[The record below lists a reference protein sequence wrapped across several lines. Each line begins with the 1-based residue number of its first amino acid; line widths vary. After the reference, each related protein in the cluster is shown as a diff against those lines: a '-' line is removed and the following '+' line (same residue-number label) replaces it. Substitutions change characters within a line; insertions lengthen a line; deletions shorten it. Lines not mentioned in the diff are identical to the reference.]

1 MARKP
6 ASRLQKRREVEAA
19 DAKAEASVKAPAAKK
34 AAAKKRPSRRKAKV
48 PDRKRKLW
56 GVFSGTLKEEARF
69 PYDQR
74 KQAEDR
80 LELLRSKSK
89 KLYFIQPIKEVI
101 GAETAA
107 PVEDEELPAD
117 DVELDADAD
126 AETDAD
132 SEAEAEAEAEADEPE
147 EMEEPADEDE

>member
-1 MARKP
+1 MARKT

-19 DAKAEASVKAPAAKK
+19 DATKPKAAKK
-34 AAAKKRPSRRKAKV
+34 PAKKRATRRKVKA
-48 PDRKRKLW
+48 PDRKRLLW

-74 KQAEDR
+74 KQAEEK

-101 GAETAA
+101 TAESAA
-107 PVEDEELPAD
+107 A
-117 DVELDADAD
+117 
-126 AETDAD
+126 
-132 SEAEAEAEAEADEPE
+132 AEAAAEDGSGDE
-147 EMEEPADEDE
+147 

>member
-1 MARKP
+1 MARKT

-19 DAKAEASVKAPAAKK
+19 DATKPKSAAKK
-34 AAAKKRPSRRKAKV
+34 PAKKRASRRKVKV
-48 PDRKRKLW
+48 PDRKRLLW

-74 KQAEDR
+74 KQAEEK

-101 GAETAA
+101 TNEPAA
-107 PVEDEELPAD
+107 A
-117 DVELDADAD
+117 
-126 AETDAD
+126 T
-132 SEAEAEAEAEADEPE
+132 EAEAEEDGGDE
-147 EMEEPADEDE
+147 